1 MVIFRPQFQIE
12 HNLKGDGHQ
21 GSVTAICRGD
31 GNNLFTCG
39 DDCRIIVWNLE
50 SGSQIASWEAGN
62 EKPTAIVYLPSSN
75 QVAIAGRQLYIWSL
89 ENQSLENT
97 FMGHSSHIL
106 LLKYV
111 VVHAKEYLLTASKSD
126 RTLTLWRV
134 KPNKSRPQSYAYL
147 MEDIAINTSLRF
159 NNESVEIAAVTRS
172 GVLHLYAVE
181 SLATTIDE
189 NSTKPMKP
197 TLSIEIANDSS
208 QLVDPI
214 PICTASLGIG
224 RAQKT
229 IQIGYGDRQVL
240 RFEMIAPDYSDRRQ
254 VLTRNAFKSKQADF
268 SDKTRAAQILKNV
281 TPTIDLAN
289 VEFQSKDVVARKN
302 KKSVEVPLETRLENL
317 TFDSLTQDKTKQGR
331 NVAQLLIQALHS
343 RDTNLLRMA
352 FTQKDEQV
360 VRATLKR
367 IPPQYIP
374 NLVAELTEL
383 AQKKASK

>member
-1 MVIFRPQFQIE
+1 M
-12 HNLKGDGHQ
+12 
-21 GSVTAICRGD
+21 
-31 GNNLFTCG
+31 
-39 DDCRIIVWNLE
+39 
-50 SGSQIASWEAGN
+50 
-62 EKPTAIVYLPSSN
+62 
-75 QVAIAGRQLYIWSL
+75 
-89 ENQSLENT
+89 
-97 FMGHSSHIL
+97 

-111 VVHAKEYLLTASKSD
+111 VIKSKEYLLTASKSD

-134 KPNKSRPQSYAYL
+134 KPHKNRPLSYAYL
-147 MEDIAINTSLRF
+147 MEDIAINASLRF
-159 NNESVEIAAVTRS
+159 YDESFEIAAVTRS
-172 GVLHLYAVE
+172 GVLHLYVVE
-181 SLATTIDE
+181 GLATSIDE

-224 RAQKT
+224 RSQKT

-240 RFEMIAPDYSDRRQ
+240 RFELIVPDYSDRRQ
-254 VLTRNAFKSKQADF
+254 VLARNAFKSKQADF
-268 SDKTRAAQILKNV
+268 SDKSRAAQILKNV
-281 TPTIDLAN
+281 TPTIDMAN

-317 TFDSLTQDKTKQGR
+317 TFDSLAQDKTKQGR

-352 FTQKDEQV
+352 FTQKDEAV

-374 NLVAELTEL
+374 NLVSELTEL
-383 AQKKASK
+383 AQKKSSK

>member
-1 MVIFRPQFQIE
+1 ME
-12 HNLKGDGHQ
+12 YNLVGEGHQ
-21 GSVTAICRGD
+21 GGVTAICRGD
-31 GNNLFTCG
+31 GNNLYTCG
-39 DDCRIIVWNLE
+39 DDCRIIIWNLE
-50 SGSQIASWEAGN
+50 SGSQIASWETGN
-62 EKPTAIVYLPSSN
+62 EKPTAIAYLPNSN
-75 QVAIAGRQLYIWSL
+75 QVAIAGRQLYIWSV
-89 ENQSLENT
+89 EDQSLENT

-111 VVHAKEYLLTASKSD
+111 VIKSKEYLLTASKSD
-126 RTLTLWRV
+126 RTLTLWRI
-134 KPNKSRPQSYAYL
+134 KEQKNRPQSYSYL
-147 MEDIAINTSLRF
+147 MEDIAISTSIRF
-159 NNESVEIAAVTRS
+159 YEESFEISAVTRS
-172 GVLHLYAVE
+172 GVLHLYVVE
-181 SLATTIDE
+181 ALATNIDDA
-189 NSTKPMKP
+189 SIKPMKP

-214 PICTASLGIG
+214 PICTASLAVG
-224 RAQKT
+224 RSQKT
-229 IQIGYGDRQVL
+229 IQIGYGDRQVF
-240 RFEMIAPDYSDRRQ
+240 RFEMITPDYSDRRQ
-254 VLTRNAFKSKQADF
+254 VLTRNAFKSKQSDF
-268 SDKTRAAQILKNV
+268 SDKSRAAQILKNV
-281 TPTIDLAN
+281 TPSVDLA
-289 VEFQSKDVVARKN
+289 EFQSKDVVARKN

-343 RDTNLLRMA
+343 RDANLLRMA

>member
-1 MVIFRPQFQIE
+1 M
-12 HNLKGDGHQ
+12 
-21 GSVTAICRGD
+21 
-31 GNNLFTCG
+31 FTCG
-39 DDCRIIVWNLE
+39 DDCRIIIWNLE
-50 SGSQIASWEAGN
+50 SGSQISSWDTGN
-62 EKPTAIVYLPSSN
+62 EKPTAIAYLPNSN
-75 QVAIAGRQLYIWSL
+75 QVAIAGRQLYIWSV
-89 ENQSLENT
+89 EDQSLENT

-111 VVHAKEYLLTASKSD
+111 VIKSKEYLLTASKSE
-126 RTLTLWRV
+126 RMLTLWRI
-134 KPNKSRPQSYAYL
+134 KAHKNHPQSYSYL
-147 MEDIAINTSLRF
+147 MEDIAISTSIRF
-159 NNESVEIAAVTRS
+159 YEENFEISAVTRS
-172 GVLHLYAVE
+172 GVLHLYVVE
-181 SLATTIDE
+181 ALATNIDDT
-189 NSTKPMKP
+189 SIKPMKP

-214 PICTASLGIG
+214 PICTASLAGG
-224 RAQKT
+224 RSQKT

-240 RFEMIAPDYSDRRQ
+240 RFEIITPDYSDRRQ
-254 VLTRNAFKSKQADF
+254 VLTRNAFKSKQSDF
-268 SDKTRAAQILKNV
+268 SDKSRAAQILKNV
-281 TPTIDLAN
+281 TPTVDLA
-289 VEFQSKDVVARKN
+289 EFQSKDVVARKN

-343 RDTNLLRMA
+343 RDANLLRMA